1 MLVCVPALIY
11 DSLRKE
17 VFEMEGKKIF
27 RIVMAFI
34 GVFTGAGFASGQEIM
49 QYFTSFGLW
58 GIAGS
63 VVATII
69 FSSVGMVMLELGS
82 HYNAT
87 THTDVFNNIT
97 NKTISR
103 IIDIGLMI
111 TIFGIGV
118 VMLAGAGSNLNQQFD
133 LPIWIGSSILGIAII
148 LVGMLD
154 TEKVISAISSIT
166 PFLLIF
172 VLVISS
178 YILLF
183 TDYSFQELDPV
194 ARSLSSTLPQW
205 TVSAVNY
212 AAFNIT
218 FGASMAFVVGGEEN
232 NQKTAAIGG
241 LIGGIGVGLL
251 ILLNNL
257 SIFAAVEEA
266 SQYPLPMLVLA
277 EKVHPIAGLLMS
289 VILFVLIWST
299 GMSLFYSFASRLAE
313 SGTKK
318 FNLILIGS
326 VIIGFGLSFFGFT
339 NLISYFYPIVG
350 YAGILFIGVMVY
362 GWFKKR
368 KEIADEND

>member
-1 MLVCVPALIY
+1 
-11 DSLRKE
+11 
-17 VFEMEGKKIF
+17 MEGKKIF

-63 VVATII
+63 VVATVI
-69 FSSVGMVMLELGS
+69 FSFVGMVMLELGS
-82 HYNAT
+82 HYNAS
-87 THTDVFNNIT
+87 THIDVFNNIT
-97 NKTISR
+97 NKAISR
-103 IIDIGLMI
+103 VIDIGLMI

-133 LPIWIGSSILGIAII
+133 LPIWIGSSILGVAII

-172 VLVISS
+172 VLIISS

-218 FGASMAFVVGGEEN
+218 FGASMAFVVGGEEK

-289 VILFVLIWST
+289 IILFVLIWST

>member
-1 MLVCVPALIY
+1 LN
-11 DSLRKE
+11 
-17 VFEMEGKKIF
+17 GKKVF
-27 RIVMAFI
+27 RIVMAFM

-63 VVATII
+63 VVATIL
-69 FSSVGMVMLELGS
+69 FGFVGMVLLDLGS

-103 IIDIGLMI
+103 IIDIALMI

-118 VMLAGAGSNLNQQFD
+118 VMIAGAGSNLNQQFG
-133 LPIWIGSSILGIAII
+133 LPVWLGSVILGVLLIV
-148 LVGMLD
+148 VGMMD

-166 PFLLIF
+166 PFLIIF
-172 VLVISS
+172 VLVISG
-178 YILLF
+178 YILIF
-183 TDYSFQELDPV
+183 TDYSFQALDPV
-194 ARSLSSTLPQW
+194 ASSLSSTLPQW
-205 TVSAVNY
+205 TISAINY

-218 FGASMAFVVGGEEN
+218 FGASMAFVIGGEEED
-232 NQKTAAIGG
+232 QKSAAMGG

-257 SIFAAVEEA
+257 SIFAAVEEV
-266 SQYPLPMLVLA
+266 SQYPLPMLALA
-277 EKVHPIAGLLMS
+277 EEVHPIAGLLMS
-289 VILFVLIWST
+289 VVLFVLIWST
-299 GMSLFYSFASRLAE
+299 GMSLFYSFASRFGE

-318 FNLILIGS
+318 FNVVLIAS
-326 VIIGFGLSFFGFT
+326 VIVGFGLSFFGFT

-350 YAGILFIGVMVY
+350 YAGILIIAVMVY
-362 GWFKKR
+362 GWFQKR
-368 KEIADEND
+368 KATNN